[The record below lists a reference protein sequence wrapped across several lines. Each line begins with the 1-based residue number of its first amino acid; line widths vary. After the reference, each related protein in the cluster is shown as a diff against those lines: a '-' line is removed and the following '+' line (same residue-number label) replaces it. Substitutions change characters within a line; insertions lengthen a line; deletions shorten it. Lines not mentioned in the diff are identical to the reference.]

1 MRTKK
6 GISRKI
12 LTGLFVI
19 FLSTTY
25 QSAQGIVTSPDSG
38 IFDCM
43 KAKGYSKKG
52 VFVKAFNKSPEL
64 KSEGEWLNSYTFAR
78 LFTGYPNCFGKS
90 DVSVMRKYV
99 TTVNGYCTRN
109 PDFGSVCLVA
119 RGYGPLAW
127 WVYGNG

>member
-1 MRTKK
+1 MR
-6 GISRKI
+6 RVVVVLLA
-12 LTGLFVI
+12 LTFV
-19 FLSTTY
+19 FSGSVPS
-25 QSAQGIVTSPDSG
+25 QAIVTSPDRG

>member
-1 MRTKK
+1 MRRVVVVL
-6 GISRKI
+6 IA
-12 LTGLFVI
+12 LTFV
-19 FLSTTY
+19 FSGAVPS
-25 QSAQGIVTSPDSG
+25 QAIVTSPARG